1 MIVIPAIDLKDA
13 KCVRLKQGKMD
24 SSTVFSDDPAAQ
36 AKQWKDMGASRIHV
50 VDLNGSVDG
59 RPVNLHCIKDIVQ
72 AVDVPVQL
80 GGGIRDEQTVKS
92 YLDIGISTVILGT
105 VAVKEPERVVAMLNA
120 FPGRVAI
127 GIDARSGKVAVQG
140 WTESTNVTA
149 SRLAARFEAARPVS
163 FIYTDIDRDGMMKG
177 PNIGAT
183 AEFASG
189 TSVPVILSGG
199 VSNYTDVAAALP
211 LEKNGVMGIIIGR
224 ALYEGAID
232 LREAIRMAEKRD
244 AS

>member
-1 MIVIPAIDLKDA
+1 
-13 KCVRLKQGKMD
+13 MD
-24 SSTVFSDDPAAQ
+24 SSTVFSEEPAAQ
-36 AKQWKDMGASRIHV
+36 ARQWEGMGASLIHV

-59 RPVNLHCIKDIVQ
+59 RPVNLHCIKDIVK

-80 GGGIRDEQTVKS
+80 GGGIRDAETVRS

-105 VAVKEPERVVAMLNA
+105 VAVKEPEKVVDMLNA
-120 FPGRVAI
+120 FSGRVAI
-127 GIDARSGKVAVQG
+127 GIDARSGNVAVQG
-140 WTESTNVTA
+140 WTESTDVKA
-149 SRLAARFEAARPVS
+149 SQLAARFEAARPVS
-163 FIYTDIDRDGMMKG
+163 FIYTDIERDGMMKG
-177 PNIGAT
+177 PNIQAT
-183 AEFASG
+183 RDFASG

-199 VSNYTDVAAALP
+199 VSGYADIEAALP
-211 LEKNGVMGIIIGR
+211 LEKDGVMGIIMGR